1 MNKHCLGA
9 DIVLLASIYYY
20 VSVILSVA
28 INKYGG
34 AKRSRTVDPLH
45 AMQVLYQLSYSPSL
59 RVCVFYA
66 RPAALSTTI
75 LKIIHKYAKKSDL
88 AYFKGSTS
96 PN

>member
-1 MNKHCLGA
+1 M
-9 DIVLLASIYYY
+9 VLLASIYYQF
-20 VSVILSVA
+20 SVRLSVA

-59 RVCVFYA
+59 RVCVFYV
-66 RPAALSTTI
+66 RVTFLSTTI

-88 AYFKGSTS
+88 ACLKGSTHL
-96 PN
+96 N

>member
-45 AMQVLYQLSYSPSL
+45 AMQVLYQLSYSPEEHPKL
-59 RVCVFYA
+59 PVH
-66 RPAALSTTI
+66 LSD
-75 LKIIHKYAKKSDL
+75 A
-88 AYFKGSTS
+88 TS
-96 PN
+96 PSI